1 MAERKI
7 SEKSLENLKRF
18 NQENKA
24 ITRESIEISL
34 LQLLEKKDLKKITIS
49 RAAFYRNYGSKEEI
63 LKSIF
68 ESSIAK
74 ITKSLDGYNLKT
86 DLYQVWVYLLKE
98 VKKEAKII
106 SLAIDYN
113 FEQVLTKA
121 VYDFLEKRNGSSSN
135 GAGSYLNSF
144 WSSAIVSVISK
155 WVKDG
160 MKTPAEKIA
169 KLGLPLFPHK
179 KK

>member
-1 MAERKI
+1 M
-7 SEKSLENLKRF
+7 KSV
-18 NQENKA
+18 
-24 ITRESIEISL
+24 
-34 LQLLEKKDLKKITIS
+34 
-49 RAAFYRNYGSKEEI
+49 
-63 LKSIF
+63 F

-121 VYDFLEKRNGSSSN
+121 VYDFLEKRMVAHQMVPVATLIPF
-135 GAGSYLNSF
+135 GARL
-144 WSSAIVSVISK
+144 
-155 WVKDG
+155 
-160 MKTPAEKIA
+160 
-169 KLGLPLFPHK
+169 LFQ
-179 KK
+179 